1 MAAPGVEHEHR
12 ARIERALSYIAANL
26 DRPLSV
32 AEVAKVAALSEFH
45 FHRVFAAVMGEAV
58 GAFITRKRLE
68 TSALMLAHHPFRSV
82 TDIGLAV
89 GYSSTA
95 NFSKAF
101 SGYFGCRPTDVRD
114 PSRRRAGKVGK
125 LASKYGKGFS
135 PAELHALPDAP
146 ASDTGEP
153 RERRLR
159 EIERGLRFEDRPEMA
174 VACLASPAGYDIAA
188 VMRTWDELIARGRQ
202 LGICGAPVDA
212 YGMAHDSPQLTA
224 PELCRYHACIPLPE
238 GATVASPLFR
248 AVIPAGRYAVFHHR
262 GPVEGVEQAYRDIY
276 AIWFPSSSL
285 APDDF
290 VSVDHYVN
298 DAPRDGKVD
307 MEILIK
313 VRPRDREA

>member
-1 MAAPGVEHEHR
+1 MPASDLEHEHR
-12 ARIERALSYIAANL
+12 ARIERALTYIASNL
-26 DRPLSV
+26 DRSLSV

-68 TSALMLAHHPFRSV
+68 TAALMLAHHAFRSV

-114 PSRRRAGKVGK
+114 PSRRRAAKVGK
-125 LASKYGKGFS
+125 LASKYGKDFS
-135 PAELHALPDAP
+135 PAELHALPEAP
-146 ASDTGEP
+146 PSEE

-159 EIERGLRFEDRPEMA
+159 DIERGLRFEDRPEM
-174 VACLASPAGYDIAA
+174 VMACLASPAGYDLAT
-188 VMRTWDELIARGRQ
+188 VLRTWDELIARGRQ
-202 LGICGAPVDA
+202 LGICDAPVDA

-224 PELCRYHACIPLPE
+224 PELCRYHACIPLPSSS
-238 GATVASPLFR
+238 AIASPLFR
-248 AVIPAGRYAVFHHR
+248 AVIPAGRYAVFHHE
-262 GPVEGVEQAYRDIY
+262 GPVSGIERAYRDIY
-276 AIWFPSSSL
+276 ALWFPASSL

-290 VSVDHYVN
+290 RSVDHYVN
-298 DAPRDGKVD
+298 DAPRDGRVD
-307 MEILIK
+307 LEILIK
-313 VRPRDREA
+313 VRPRDRAG